1 MLRVTTMQYEEPN
14 KEELEDID
22 HDDDLKSLENISIDD
37 VASTYEEEEY
47 EVIDVENVGP
57 KGKNRQSDH
66 ESLKARRALEE
77 HLENKRL
84 RKELDYLYDEHFI
97 EGDEEESE

>member
-1 MLRVTTMQYEEPN
+1 MQYEEPN
-14 KEELEDID
+14 KEEIEDID
-22 HDDDLKSLENISIDD
+22 PGDDLKSLENISIDE
-37 VASTYEEEEY
+37 VTGSYEEEDY
-47 EVIDVENVGP
+47 EVIDAENAGS
-57 KGKNRQSDH
+57 KGKGRQSDH

-84 RKELDYLYDEHFI
+84 RKELDYLYDENFI

>member
-1 MLRVTTMQYEEPN
+1 MQYEEPN

-22 HDDDLKSLENISIDD
+22 SGDDLKSLENISIDD
-37 VASTYEEEEY
+37 VASGYEEDEY
-47 EVIDVENVGP
+47 GVIDVENVGS
-57 KGKNRQSDH
+57 KVKVRQSDH

-84 RKELDYLYDEHFI
+84 RKELDYLYDDSFI
-97 EGDEEESE
+97 EGDEEKKKYTPRE